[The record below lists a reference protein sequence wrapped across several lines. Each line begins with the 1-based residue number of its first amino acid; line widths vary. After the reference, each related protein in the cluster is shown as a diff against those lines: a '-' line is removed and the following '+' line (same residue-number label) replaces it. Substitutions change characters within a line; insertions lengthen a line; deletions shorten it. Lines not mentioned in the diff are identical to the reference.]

1 MHKIEFLLLPAWVRA
16 VVCAAAVAAV
26 ALPGRAVETKFW
38 QQQDFSDFEK
48 GNLNKISIRSDGRLF
63 LAPALT
69 EVLDS
74 SAPYLW
80 ALALDASGNIYAG
93 GGGPTGSTSKLFR
106 IAPDGKWTT
115 LAELPGLEIHA
126 IAVDRKGVVYA
137 ATAPD
142 GKVYRVANGKSE
154 IFFDPHTKYIWAL
167 AFSPENDLYI
177 ATGDRGEVYKVT
189 PQGKGAVFFQTEET
203 HARSLAV
210 DRVGNLIIGTEPNG
224 VIMRVTPQGQ
234 GFVLYET
241 PKREITA
248 VAVAQNGSIYAA
260 AVGARAAGVLAAPP
274 APSSQQPSA
283 PPPTMAP
290 TPPGGRQP
298 QPTSRTEAAPPPPSL
313 SPSPAAISGG
323 SEVYR
328 IDPDGSPHKVWTHGQ
343 EIAYAIAFDN
353 SGRPLVGTGNKGN
366 IYRLDSDL
374 RYTLLLN
381 LPPTQ
386 VTGFAAGPGGAIYA
400 ATGNVGKVYRLGP
413 ASERQGSFESD
424 TFDGGAFT
432 YWGRLSFVGARNG
445 GGIAF
450 EARSG
455 NVSHPQK
462 NWSPWTPVTVSG
474 DGGRIAAPPAR
485 FLQYRITFTAS
496 PNGRSPEVSAIDI
509 AYLNKNLAPLIE
521 NIEITP
527 ANYRFSPSVVST
539 LTSTTGRSI
548 TLPPLGGRRPPPL
561 APLAEISSQTM
572 QYAKGYQG
580 ARWLARDDNGDTLK
594 YKVEIRGVGESEW
607 KTLKDEV
614 HERSISFD
622 STGFADGKYMLR
634 IIASD
639 SPSNP
644 PDQALSASLES
655 DLFLIDN
662 TPPEIVGLAATASAN
677 GIEVGWMAKD
687 ALSVVSKAE
696 YSVDGGEWTVVDPI
710 TKLSDSS
717 EEEYRLH
724 LPRTHAGECTIAIR
738 VTDEYDNQTVQKT
751 IVR

>member
-1 MHKIEFLLLPAWVRA
+1 MHKIRFFSLPPRVRA
-16 VVCAAAVAAV
+16 AVWAAAIAV
-26 ALPGRAVETKFW
+26 CALPGRAVETKFW
-38 QQQDFSDFEK
+38 QQGDFSDFEK

-74 SAPYLW
+74 SVPYLW
-80 ALALDASGNIYAG
+80 ALALDSSGNIYSG

-106 IAPDGKWTT
+106 ITPDGKSAA

-126 IAVDRKGVVYA
+126 IAVDRKGAVYA

-142 GKVYRVANGKSE
+142 GKVYRIANGKSE
-154 IFFDPHTKYIWAL
+154 AFFDPHAKYIWAL
-167 AFSPENDLYI
+167 AFSPDSNLYV
-177 ATGDRGEVYKVT
+177 ATGDRGEIYKVT
-189 PQGKGAVFFQTEET
+189 PDGKGAVFFQTEET

-210 DRVGNLIIGTEPNG
+210 DRAGNLIVGTEPNG

-234 GFVLYET
+234 GFVLYQT

-248 VAVAQNGSIYAA
+248 VAVARDGSIYAA
-260 AVGARAAGVLAAPP
+260 AVGARPAGSVSAPP
-274 APSSQQPSA
+274 APSAPQPAA
-283 PPPTMAP
+283 PAATPAP
-290 TPPGGRQP
+290 TPPGGRQTQP
-298 QPTSRTEAAPPPPSL
+298 QQRAEAAPPPPSV
-313 SPSPAAISGG
+313 SSSAASILGG

-328 IDPDGSPHKVWTHGQ
+328 IDPDGSPHKVWTQ
-343 EIAYAIAFDN
+343 AQDIAYAIAFDSN
-353 SGRPLVGTGNKGN
+353 GKPLVGTGNKGN

-386 VTGFAAGPGGAIYA
+386 VTGFVASPNGAIYA

-413 ASERQGSFESD
+413 ASERQGTFESD

-432 YWGRLSFVGARNG
+432 YWGRLSFVGALNG
-445 GGIAF
+445 GGVSF

-462 NWSPWTPVTVSG
+462 NWSPWTPVPISG
-474 DGGRIAAPPAR
+474 DGGRVAAPPAR
-485 FLQYRITFTAS
+485 FLQYRITFAAAPDGQS
-496 PNGRSPEVSAIDI
+496 PDVSAVDI
-509 AYLNKNLAPLIE
+509 AYLNKNLAPSIE
-521 NIEITP
+521 TVEITP
-527 ANYRFSPSVVST
+527 ANYRFSPSVVSA

-548 TLPPLGGRRPPPL
+548 TLPPLGGRRQPPT

-572 QYAKGYQG
+572 QYAKGYEG
-580 ARWLARDDNGDTLK
+580 ARWLARDENGDTLK
-594 YKVEIRGVGESEW
+594 YKIEIRGAGESEW
-607 KTLKDEV
+607 KTLKDDV
-614 HERSISFD
+614 RDRSISFD
-622 STGFADGKYMLR
+622 STGFADGKYVLR
-634 IIASD
+634 VIASD

-655 DLFLIDN
+655 DAFLIDN
-662 TPPEIVGLAATASAN
+662 TPPEIVGLTARPSAN
-677 GIEVGWMAKD
+677 GIDVQWTAKD

-696 YSVDGGEWTVVDPI
+696 YAVNGGEWTVIDPV

-717 EEEYRLH
+717 EEEYHLH
-724 LPRTHAGECTIAIR
+724 LPHGAGGECTIAVR
-738 VTDEYDNQTVQKT
+738 VTDEYDNQAVQKT